1 MGQEPDPASSA
12 NTSANPL
19 AAALQLAPGERLS
32 PEATARIASLLVDFA
47 SSLDAVGWSAW
58 RAVAPGSSIK
68 RSEPIR
74 QSLARV
80 ARGEPGADEA
90 AARDVELLR
99 QLTAALIAGIG
110 QAGRQ
115 FAQRQAERLAPAQI
129 ESAAKMASSRGLA
142 DLMISHEAKCWRKY
156 VELASASDAAA
167 VERELLGAVAAFAES
182 LLKGAGGSAG
192 GRS

>member
-1 MGQEPDPASSA
+1 
-12 NTSANPL
+12 L
-19 AAALQLAPGERLS
+19 AAALQLSPGERIS
-32 PEATARIASLLVDFA
+32 PEAAARLAAMLVDFA

-58 RAVAPGSSIK
+58 RAVAPNSNIK
-68 RSEPIR
+68 RGEPIR
-74 QSLARV
+74 ASLSRF
-80 ARGEPGADEA
+80 ARGEAGSEAA

-99 QLTAALIAGIG
+99 QLAAALIAGIG

-142 DLMISHEAKCWRKY
+142 DLMLSHEAKCWRKY
-156 VELASASDAAA
+156 VELASGSDAAA

-182 LLKGAGGSAG
+182 LLKGAGGG
-192 GRS
+192 GRP

>member
-1 MGQEPDPASSA
+1 MGQPHDSNPPPASD
-12 NTSANPL
+12 PL
-19 AAALQLAPGERLS
+19 AAALQLAPGERIS
-32 PEATARIASLLVDFA
+32 PEVAAQLAALLVDFA

-58 RAVAPGSSIK
+58 RAVAPASSIK
-68 RSEPIR
+68 RTEPIR
-74 QSLARV
+74 QSLARA
-80 ARGEPGADEA
+80 ARGEPGAADA

-99 QLTAALIAGIG
+99 QLAAALIAGIG

-156 VELASASDAAA
+156 VELASGSDAAA
-167 VERELLGAVAAFAES
+167 VERELLSAVAAFAES
-182 LLKGAGGSAG
+182 LLKGAGG
-192 GRS
+192 GRP